1 MLINCENHW
10 DIDKDMPDVTGKVA
24 IVTGGNTGLGK
35 EIVRQLAKRGAKVY
49 MASRTESRAHGAIDE
64 LENDHPEIKS
74 KAGIVFL
81 QLDLTSLASCQ
92 AAAKQFLEKE
102 TRLDILINNAG
113 IMATPYELTK
123 DGFEMQFQSNYL
135 GHFAFT
141 QPLIPLL
148 IETSKDP
155 STSVRIVQVSS
166 TGHTFAKDEV
176 SFNPDLP
183 YSETINRDFGTPWAR
198 YGQSKLANILFAK
211 ELARRLADHR
221 IFSSALHPGNINTE
235 LNRGTFQSYPWMKP
249 ASKLFSVFLTTPYK
263 GAITPLYAATADEID
278 KNNWRGEYFDPLAKH
293 TTPSKLAQNA
303 QLAQDLWALSEKIV
317 LEKYGALA

>member
-1 MLINCENHW
+1 MIRCNENHW
-10 DIDKDMPDVTGKVA
+10 DIEKDMPDVTGKVA

-49 MASRTESRAHGAIDE
+49 MASRTESRALSAIEE

-141 QPLIPLL
+141 HPLIPLL
-148 IETSKDP
+148 VETSKDP

-166 TGHTFAKDEV
+166 MGHNFAKDDV
-176 SFNPDLP
+176 SFRSDLA
-183 YSETINRDFGTPWAR
+183 YSETVNREFGTPWAR
-198 YGQSKLANILFAK
+198 YGQSKLASILFAK
-211 ELARRLADHR
+211 ELSRRLADHR
-221 IFSSALHPGNINTE
+221 IFSSALHPGNISTE
-235 LNRGTFQSYPWMKP
+235 LNRGTLQSYPWAKP
-249 ASKLFSVFLTTPYK
+249 VFKVIDLFLITPYK
-263 GAITPLYAATADEID
+263 GAISPLYAATAEEIE
-278 KNNWRGEYFDPLAKH
+278 KNDWRGEWFDPLAKH
-293 TTPSKLAQNA
+293 ASPSKLAQNA
-303 QLAQDLWALSEKIV
+303 QLTQDLWTLSEKIV
-317 LEKYGALA
+317 LEKCGTLS